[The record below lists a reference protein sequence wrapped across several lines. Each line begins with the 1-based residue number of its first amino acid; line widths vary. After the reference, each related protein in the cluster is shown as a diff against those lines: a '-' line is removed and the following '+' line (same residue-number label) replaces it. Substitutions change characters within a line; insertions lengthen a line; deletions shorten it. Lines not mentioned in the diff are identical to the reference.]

1 MKNIFFALTI
11 LFGSQIA
18 SSQNFYDEATIQDI
32 QITFS
37 QSNWDQLLDQAYS
50 STGDYIM
57 AQSVSINGTV
67 YDSVGV
73 KYKGNSTYS
82 SNQVKNPF
90 HIELDTYKEQDYQG
104 YKDIKLSNVK
114 NDPSFVREVLSYKI
128 GRQYMDASLSNYAN
142 VSVNGTLIGLYVNSE
157 SVSKVFLKDRF
168 DSKNNTFVKCNPIAG
183 AGPQSGSV
191 LPYLLYLGT
200 DSTTYYPRYE
210 MKSDYG

>member
-1 MKNIFFALTI
+1 LTL

-18 SSQNFYDEATIQDI
+18 FTQNFYGEATIQDI
-32 QITFS
+32 QITFN

-90 HIELDTYKEQDYQG
+90 HIELDAYKEHDYQG

-142 VSVNGTLIGLYVNSE
+142 VTVNGTLIGLYVNSE

-168 DSKNNTFVKCNPIAG
+168 DISGYFLSDDPADLTIFQFPSGISIAANDYLIVWADDDLTQ
-183 AGPQSGSV
+183 AG
-191 LPYLLYLGT
+191 LHT
-200 DSTTYYPRYE
+200 DFKLSA
-210 MKSDYG
+210 

>member
-1 MKNIFFALTI
+1 
-11 LFGSQIA
+11 
-18 SSQNFYDEATIQDI
+18 
-32 QITFS
+32 
-37 QSNWDQLLDQAYS
+37 
-50 STGDYIM
+50 M

-157 SVSKVFLKDRF
+157 SVSKSMQRLASGRQNIAPGDRSASVAIAYGMKAELASLKVGVQNATEALQALEMA
-168 DSKNNTFVKCNPIAG
+168 NNDLNQLNDMMVRLEELA
-183 AGPQSGSV
+183 A
-191 LPYLLYLGT
+191 LGT
-200 DSTTYYPRYE
+200 NGLNSTEDTAAIFVASIAVI
-210 MKSDYG
+210 MIHFVVTKSIF